1 MNITVLSSRVK
12 LMRID
17 SFQWIKQMKVH
28 SIITLTTLNKKVKKQ
43 VDNSTPIKPG
53 VFKKEE
59 GKDDKRI
66 RVFKGNLWKFK

>member
-1 MNITVLSSRVK
+1 
-12 LMRID
+12 
-17 SFQWIKQMKVH
+17 MKVH

-43 VDNSTPIKPG
+43 VDNSTPIKPD

>member
-1 MNITVLSSRVK
+1 
-12 LMRID
+12 
-17 SFQWIKQMKVH
+17 MKIRN
-28 SIITLTTLNKKVKKQ
+28 IITITTLNNKFKKQ
-43 VDNSTPIKPG
+43 VDNSTPIKPN